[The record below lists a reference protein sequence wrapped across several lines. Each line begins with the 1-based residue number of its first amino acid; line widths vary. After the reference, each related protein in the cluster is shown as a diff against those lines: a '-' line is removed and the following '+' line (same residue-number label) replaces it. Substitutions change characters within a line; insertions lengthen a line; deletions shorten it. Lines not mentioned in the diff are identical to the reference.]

1 MAWLARLVAGP
12 VAVHGVQLKVK
23 PAGFSALL
31 VVIAAACGDVAPNAE
46 QPAAETPAES
56 TVASVAGSPAPRFTH
71 AKRIAWPVSF
81 ESAGPLRPG
90 MSLAQAVIA
99 MEGDL
104 WTPDTQARCLYFYAA
119 RAPGMNF
126 VFLDRH
132 LVRIEVDSGT
142 AATVERVKIG
152 ATEEEVQAAYPDH
165 VIVTDAAYSGG
176 HFLTVSA
183 PDSADTVRKLV
194 FETDGK
200 RVIRFRTGLR
210 PAVDWIEGCS

>member
-1 MAWLARLVAGP
+1 M
-12 VAVHGVQLKVK
+12 K

-31 VVIAAACGDVAPNAE
+31 IVIAAACSGGEPSAE
-46 QPAAETPAES
+46 LATAGTPAES
-56 TVASVAGSPAPRFTH
+56 TTVASVAGSPAPRFTH

-104 WTPDTQARCLYFYAA
+104 WTPDTPARCLYFYAA

-152 ATEEEVQAAYPDH
+152 ATEEEVQAAYPDR

-183 PDSADTVRKLV
+183 PDEADSVRKLV